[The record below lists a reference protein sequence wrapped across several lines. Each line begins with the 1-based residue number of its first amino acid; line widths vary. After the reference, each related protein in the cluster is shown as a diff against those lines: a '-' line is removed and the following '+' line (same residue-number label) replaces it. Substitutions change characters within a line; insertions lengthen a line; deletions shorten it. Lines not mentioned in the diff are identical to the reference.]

1 MSDET
6 KRIILKH
13 GTGVPTIPTSNDHRD
28 GTWIATDI
36 YPYEIYIDSVSGLM
50 YINSGGLINEV
61 ITDLGTKTFA
71 TYSDIQ
77 NQTAAVINTGYG
89 VKFRTLNLS
98 SGISVLNDTKITLQ
112 NTGYYNLSIDL
123 QFLNTDTQEND
134 ANVWIKKNGT
144 NIISSN
150 GLASIPAT
158 HGGIHGHTIF
168 TKNILIQGIATDYFE
183 VFFSVSNTLVSLAT
197 YTASSPS
204 PSTPSAQFTIN
215 QL

>member
-28 GTWIATDI
+28 GTWIASDI
-36 YPYEIYIDSVSGLM
+36 YPYEIYVDSVSGLM
-50 YINSGGLINEV
+50 YINSGGLINEI

-71 TYSDIQ
+71 TYNDIQ
-77 NQTAAVINTGYG
+77 NQTAAAINTGYG

-98 SGISVLNDTKITLQ
+98 SGISVLTDTKITLQ

-144 NIISSN
+144 NIVSSN
-150 GLASIPAT
+150 GVGSIPAT
-158 HGGIHGHTIF
+158 HGGVHGHTIF
-168 TKNILIQGIATDYFE
+168 TKNFLIQGIATDYFE

>member
-71 TYSDIQ
+71 TYNDIQ
-77 NQTAAVINTGYG
+77 NQTAAAINTGYG

-123 QFLNTDTQEND
+123 QFLNTDNQEHD
-134 ANVWIKKNGT
+134 ANVWIKKNNT

-150 GLASIPAT
+150 GVASIPAT
-158 HGGIHGHTIF
+158 HGGVHGHNIF
-168 TKNILIQGIATDYFE
+168 TKNFLIQGVATDYFE

>member
-36 YPYEIYIDSVSGLM
+36 YPYEIYVDSVSGLM

-71 TYSDIQ
+71 TYNDIQ
-77 NQTAAVINTGYG
+77 NQTAVAINTGYG

-168 TKNILIQGIATDYFE
+168 TKNLLIQGVAADYFE

>member
-36 YPYEIYIDSVSGLM
+36 YPYEVYVDSVSGLM
-50 YINSGGLINEV
+50 YINSGGLINEI

-71 TYSDIQ
+71 TYNDIQ
-77 NQTAAVINTGYG
+77 NQTAAAINTGYA

-123 QFLNTDTQEND
+123 QFLNTDNQEHD

-144 NIISSN
+144 NIVSSN

-168 TKNILIQGIATDYFE
+168 TKNFLIQGIATDYFE
-183 VFFSVSNTLVSLAT
+183 VFFSTSNTLVSLAT

>member
-6 KRIILKH
+6 RRIILKH

-36 YPYEIYIDSVSGLM
+36 YPYEIYVDGVTGLM
-50 YINSGGLINEV
+50 YINSGGLINEI

-71 TYSDIQ
+71 TYNDVQ
-77 NQTAAVINTGYG
+77 NQTAAVINTGYA

-98 SGISVLNDTKITLQ
+98 SGISVVTDTKITLQ
-112 NTGYYNLSIDL
+112 NAGFYNLSIDL

-134 ANVWIKKNGT
+134 ANVWIKKNGA
-144 NIISSN
+144 NIVSSN

-168 TKNILIQGIATDYFE
+168 TKNFLIQGVATDYFE
-183 VFFSVSNTLVSLAT
+183 VFFSVSNTLVSLA
-197 YTASSPS
+197 YYAAASPS

>member
-36 YPYEIYIDSVSGLM
+36 YPYEIYVDSVSGLM
-50 YINSGGLINEV
+50 YTNSGGLINEI

-71 TYSDIQ
+71 NYYDIQ

-89 VKFRTLNLS
+89 VKLRTLNLS

-144 NIISSN
+144 NIVSSN
-150 GLASIPAT
+150 GVGSIPAT
-158 HGGIHGHTIF
+158 HGGVHGHTIF
-168 TKNILIQGIATDYFE
+168 TKNFLIQGIATDYFE

-197 YTASSPS
+197 YTASSPL

>member
-36 YPYEIYIDSVSGLM
+36 YPYEIYVDSVSGLM

-71 TYSDIQ
+71 TYNDIQ
-77 NQTAAVINTGYG
+77 NQTAAAINTGYG

-123 QFLNTDTQEND
+123 QFLNTDNQEHD
-134 ANVWIKKNGT
+134 ANVWIKKNNT

-150 GLASIPAT
+150 GVASIPAT
-158 HGGIHGHTIF
+158 HGGVHGHNIF
-168 TKNILIQGIATDYFE
+168 TKNFLIQGVATDYFE

>member
-36 YPYEIYIDSVSGLM
+36 YPYEIYVDSVSGLM
-50 YINSGGLINEV
+50 YTNSGGLINEI

-71 TYSDIQ
+71 TYNDIQ
-77 NQTAAVINTGYG
+77 NQTAAAINTGYG

-144 NIISSN
+144 NIVSSN

-168 TKNILIQGIATDYFE
+168 TKTFLIQGIATDYFE

-197 YTASSPS
+197 YPASSPS

>member
-36 YPYEIYIDSVSGLM
+36 YPYEIYVDSVSGLM
-50 YINSGGLINEV
+50 YTNSGGLINEI

-71 TYSDIQ
+71 TYNDIQ
-77 NQTAAVINTGYG
+77 NQTAAAINTGYG

-134 ANVWIKKNGT
+134 TNVWIKKNGT

-150 GLASIPAT
+150 GVVSIPAT

-168 TKNILIQGIATDYFE
+168 TKNFLIQGIATDYFE

>member
-71 TYSDIQ
+71 TYNDIQ

-123 QFLNTDTQEND
+123 QFLNTDNQEHD
-134 ANVWIKKNGT
+134 ANVWIKKNDT

-150 GLASIPAT
+150 GVVSIPAT
-158 HGGIHGHTIF
+158 HGGVHGHTIF
-168 TKNILIQGIATDYFE
+168 TKNFLIQCIATDYFE

>member
-71 TYSDIQ
+71 NYSDIQ

>member
-36 YPYEIYIDSVSGLM
+36 YPYEIYVDSVSGLM

-71 TYSDIQ
+71 TYNDIQ
-77 NQTAAVINTGYG
+77 NQTAAAINTGYG

-123 QFLNTDTQEND
+123 QFLNTDTQKND

-150 GLASIPAT
+150 GVASIPAT

-168 TKNILIQGIATDYFE
+168 TKNFLIQGIATDYFE